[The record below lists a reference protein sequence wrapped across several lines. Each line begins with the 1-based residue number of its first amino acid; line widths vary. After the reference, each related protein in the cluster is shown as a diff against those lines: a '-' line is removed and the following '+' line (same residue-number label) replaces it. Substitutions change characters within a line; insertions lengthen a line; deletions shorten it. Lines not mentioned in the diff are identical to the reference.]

1 MRPGGFGARQSV
13 PLGRAARALD
23 CVLSRPRTYGYADSL
38 RPCEG
43 TTIAPRQRAALRRTL
58 PGALAVAA
66 VVLTAAASASGAR
79 LDRFTRQAV
88 VTDRADARLVNAWG
102 LAASSEGPWWVAN
115 EGSSTSTLYSGNG
128 RKQAL
133 TVAVPGG
140 PTGVVFNGGS
150 GFVVHGNGRSAPARF
165 IYACEDGMIRGWA
178 PTVPNGWSKRAV
190 VAVDT
195 GASGTVFRGVTIAG
209 GKLYATDFHNDRIL
223 VFDSKWRPVV
233 KPGAFVDREKPGWYA
248 PFGIQAIGGRIFVT
262 YASPAP
268 VNGNDSPHGGYVD
281 EFDLD
286 GRLLAHVGHFD
297 EFDQPWGVA
306 LAPRRFGSFG
316 GDVLVANF
324 GSGRINAYRRGS
336 DGWKYDGRL
345 PVNLDGVWG
354 IAFGTGGMS
363 GPRTTLFYAAGPHE
377 WLGATES
384 NVGGELGSIRPVR

>member
-1 MRPGGFGARQSV
+1 MKV
-13 PLGRAARALD
+13 
-23 CVLSRPRTYGYADSL
+23 
-38 RPCEG
+38 
-43 TTIAPRQRAALRRTL
+43 
-58 PGALAVAA
+58 GALAIAV
-66 VVLTAAASASGAR
+66 VVLTTAASASGAH
-79 LDRFTRQAV
+79 LDRFTKQSL
-88 VTDRADARLVNAWG
+88 VTDRADAQLVNAWG
-102 LAASSEGPWWVAN
+102 LAASREGPWWVAN
-115 EGSSTSTLYSGNG
+115 EGKSTSTLYSGEG

-140 PTGVVFNGGS
+140 PTGVVFNGGP
-150 GFVVHGNGRSAPARF
+150 GFVVHGAGRSAPARF

-178 PTVPNGWSKRAV
+178 PTVPNGWSEQAV

-195 GASGTVFRGVTIAG
+195 GASGTVFRGVTLAR

-223 VFDSKWRPVV
+223 VFDSKWRRVV
-233 KPGAFVDREKPGWYA
+233 RPGAFVDRQKPDWYT
-248 PFGIQAIGGRIFVT
+248 PFGIQAVGDRIFVT

-268 VNGNDSPHGGYVD
+268 VNGNDSPQGGYVD

-286 GRLLAHVGHFD
+286 GRLLAHVGRTD
-297 EFDQPWGVA
+297 ELDQPWGI
-306 LAPRRFGSFG
+306 APAPPGFGRFG

-324 GSGRINAYRRGS
+324 GSGRINAYHRTGE
-336 DGWKYDGRL
+336 GWTYHGHL
-345 PVNLDGVWG
+345 PVTLDGVWG